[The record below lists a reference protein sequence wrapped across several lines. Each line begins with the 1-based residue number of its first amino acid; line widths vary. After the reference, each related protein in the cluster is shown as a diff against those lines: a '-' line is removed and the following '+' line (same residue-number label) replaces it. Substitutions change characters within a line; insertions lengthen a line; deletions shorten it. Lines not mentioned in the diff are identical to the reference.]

1 MFSFNFP
8 GTTTY
13 VYLGLM
19 AVFDILVLLTGIIP
33 EWLEAM
39 NIVVIKE
46 IHPMTCKVEKFVT
59 YTVSDTAIWILVIF
73 TIDRFIAVCW
83 PLAKTE
89 VCKPTRAKFYCL
101 GLFFVAFTK
110 NMHVFWTRG
119 AEHKANNGSMELIS
133 NCGRPTP
140 EYKFF
145 EKFVRPWIVFAL
157 VSVLP
162 FVVILIC
169 NISIIRALVRAKK
182 LHKGAKIQTSQEKTY
197 AQMTAMCLSA
207 SFAFLC
213 FITPSIVLVIG
224 RPYWKDDPI
233 YDIAKAVI
241 NQMTYVNHSINFFLY
256 CITGHRFRQQLCKIC
271 KRERVHSPFSS
282 SPYSQYESFDSRAT
296 LYRIAA
302 RPFTQNGF
310 YRLTKI
316 DKTNQQTVSVV

>member
-1 MFSFNFP
+1 
-8 GTTTY
+8 
-13 VYLGLM
+13 M

-39 NIVVIKE
+39 NLVVIKE
-46 IHPMTCKVEKFVT
+46 LHPATCKLEKFVT
-59 YTVSDTAIWILVIF
+59 YTVSDTAIWILVVF
-73 TIDRFIAVCW
+73 TIDRFIAVCF

-101 GLFFVAFTK
+101 GLFLVAFSK
-110 NMHVFWTRG
+110 NLHVLWTRG
-119 AEHKANNGSMELIS
+119 LEYRDYNVSLGVRS

-140 EYKFF
+140 EFRYF

-162 FVVILIC
+162 FIVILLC
-169 NISIIRALVRAKK
+169 NISIIRTLIRARR
-182 LHKGAKIQTSQEKTY
+182 LHTGQKIQTSQEKTY

-213 FITPSIVLVIG
+213 LITPSIILVIG
-224 RPYWKDDPI
+224 RPYWKDSDA
-233 YDIAKAVI
+233 YYTAKAII

-256 CITGHRFRQQLCKIC
+256 CITGRRFRHQLLKIC

-282 SPYSQYESFDSRAT
+282 SPYSQYGSQYDSFDTRAT
-296 LYRIAA
+296 LYKIAA

-310 YRLTKI
+310 YRLSKI
-316 DKTNQQTVSVV
+316 ERNTAQRSVSVV